1 MVKLTE
7 EMKEAFSK
15 VRIFPFATAS
25 SDGIPNVIPIGM
37 CQLVDDE
44 TIWIVDNYF
53 LKTRENLDANPKA
66 SLFVWSPEVGACFQ
80 FKGNVEI
87 KTEGEDY
94 EKAYSMAKSKGEKYP
109 AKALIVLNI
118 TAVYECKSGND
129 AGKQIL

>member
-1 MVKLTE
+1 MAKLTQ

-25 SDGIPNVIPIGM
+25 GTGIPNVIPIGM

-53 LKTRENLDANPKA
+53 LKTRQNLEENPRA
-66 SLFVWSPEVGACFQ
+66 SLFVWGPEVGACFQ
-80 FKGNVEI
+80 IKGEVEI

-94 EKAYSMAKSKGEKYP
+94 KKAYSMAKSKGDYP
-109 AKALIVLNI
+109 AKALIVLKIN
-118 TAVYECKSGND
+118 AVYECISGDD